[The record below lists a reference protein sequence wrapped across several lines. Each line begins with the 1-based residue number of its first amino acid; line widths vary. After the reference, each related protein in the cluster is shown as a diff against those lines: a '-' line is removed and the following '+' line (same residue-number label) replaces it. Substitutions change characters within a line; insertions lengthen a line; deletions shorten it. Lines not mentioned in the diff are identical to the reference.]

1 MSRINKLRLKWVA
14 DQVKKRQYDTVQKL
28 GDEPY
33 EIYPAPTK
41 IPGAALEFDTG
52 KFRKVVSNEL
62 DIRTALSTVTFQNGV
77 VFTKYIHAINQV
89 GYFSFENRTD
99 DIIPVIKI
107 PTYYSATKGTTGNS
121 GQRQGLEQLSYTEGS
136 IETRKNFR
144 HYHQPAWK
152 GNYYEVP
159 VYMPG

>member
-1 MSRINKLRLKWVA
+1 MPRINKLRLKWVA

-41 IPGAALEFDTG
+41 IPGAALEFDAG

-77 VFTKYIHAINQV
+77 VFTNYIHAINQV

-121 GQRQGLEQLSYTEGS
+121 VQRQGLEQLSYTEGS
-136 IETRKNFR
+136 IETGKNFR